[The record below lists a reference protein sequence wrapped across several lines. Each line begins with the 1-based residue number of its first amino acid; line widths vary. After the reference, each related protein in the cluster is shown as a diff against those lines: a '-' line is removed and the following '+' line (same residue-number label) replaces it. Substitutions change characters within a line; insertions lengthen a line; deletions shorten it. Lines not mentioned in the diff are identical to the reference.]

1 MGFTYD
7 PVLYTGRPAE
17 KRSPVEE
24 ACYDL
29 LDKLEIPFFRVDH
42 SPADT
47 IEECRVIEDLLQV
60 GVTKNL
66 FLRNRAR
73 TSWFLLTMPGDKPFH
88 TRDVIRQLGIQ
99 RLSFGEAEPMQEMLG
114 VHPGS
119 VSLLGLMND
128 TKRQVRYL
136 IDEEIVSHEFIRCHP
151 CINTSTL
158 KIRTDDVMKKLLP
171 YIGHYPTLVRLPE
184 E

>member
-1 MGFTYD
+1 MDFTFE
-7 PVLYTGRPAE
+7 PVLYEGRPAE
-17 KRSPVEE
+17 KRSPREE

-29 LDKLEIPFFRVDH
+29 LEKLEIPFVRVDH
-42 SPADT
+42 SPANT
-47 IEECRVIEDLLQV
+47 IEECRLLEDLIQV

-99 RLSFGEAEPMQEMLG
+99 RLSFGEAEPMEAMLG

-128 TKRQVRYL
+128 KKREVRFL
-136 IDEEIVSHEFIRCHP
+136 MDEETAAHEYLRCHP
-151 CINTSTL
+151 CVNTSTL
-158 KIRTDDVMKKLLP
+158 RIRTEDVMKKLLP
-171 YIGHYPTLVRLPE
+171 YIGHVPTLVHLPKD
-184 E
+184 